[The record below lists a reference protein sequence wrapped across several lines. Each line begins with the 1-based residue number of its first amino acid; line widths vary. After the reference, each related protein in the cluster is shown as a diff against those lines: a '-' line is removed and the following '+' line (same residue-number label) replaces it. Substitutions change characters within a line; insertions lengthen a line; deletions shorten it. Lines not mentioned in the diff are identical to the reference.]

1 MPQKSPVYAVTRVR
15 VHEKDMV
22 KPERMARMAEGSPAE
37 VMRALGDIGYGG
49 VTDPQLSDGDSMIAK
64 ELSDAYALIKE
75 VTFSPE
81 ETDLFILKGDANNLK
96 LLIKRRLTGAAD
108 APALMTGVYP
118 KEDVIRMVQNGDYR
132 ELPEEFSRRLNALEQ
147 SFAGEIDPGRISA
160 EIDRAY
166 LEHCLNNAKGTS
178 LEYFKG
184 LADFTNILTL
194 LRMRS
199 MGAGADRF
207 RAFLMPEGYVSHRQ
221 LMQCFDAPEEG
232 IARSAA
238 TGPARQSILKG
249 LEEYSRTGRLTELER
264 QRDNYLI
271 SLFKGAKYAEGGIEP
286 LIGYLIGREQ
296 EAKCLRLIITAKRN
310 NLPDKA
316 ITERLGELYG

>member
-22 KPERMARMAEGSPAE
+22 KPEAMARLAEAAPAE
-37 VMRALGDIGYGG
+37 VMRALGDMGYGG
-49 VTDPQLSDGDSMIAK
+49 VSDPRLSDGERMIEK

-81 ETDLFILKGDANNLK
+81 KTDLFILKGDANNLK
-96 LLIKRRLTGAAD
+96 LLIKQRLTGTGD
-108 APALMTGVYP
+108 SPALMTGVYP
-118 KEDVIRMVQNGDYR
+118 KDDVMRMVQNADYR
-132 ELPEEFSRRLNALEQ
+132 ELPEEFARRLNALEQ
-147 SFAGEIDPGRISA
+147 SFSGEIDPARIST

-166 LEHCLNNAKGTS
+166 LEHCLGKAKGAS

-184 LADFTNILTL
+184 LADFTNILTM
-194 LRMRS
+194 LRIRS
-199 MGAGADRF
+199 MGAGADKL
-207 RAFLMPEGYVSHRQ
+207 RASLMPEGYIPHR
-221 LMQCFDAPEEG
+221 LLIQCFDGPEEG
-232 IARSAA
+232 IAKLPA
-238 TGPARQSILKG
+238 GPARDGMAKG
-249 LEEYSRTGRLTELER
+249 LEEYGRSGRLTELER

-271 SLFKGAKYAEGGIEP
+271 SIFKGARLAEGGIEP
-286 LIGYLIGREQ
+286 LIGYLLGREQ

-310 NLPDKA
+310 NLPNKA